1 MKKFIVLFLLFFS
14 LILSSNNYASDVYYC
29 SDNDLIG
36 FDPKE
41 NFKKKNYTEQKFKIL
56 IDFENKNV
64 FSNDIWMGENSVIRC
79 VFDNIHETLYCISD
93 FGTAFS
99 INKKNLKFRRGVIYN
114 QVNQGDDITI
124 TYGTCDKF

>member
-29 SDNDLIG
+29 SDSAITG

-41 NFKKKNYTEQKFKIL
+41 NFKLKNYEEGKFKIL

-64 FSNDIWMGENSVIRC
+64 FSNDIWMGKNSVIRC
-79 VFDNIHETLYCISD
+79 VFDNIIETLYCISD

-99 INKKNLKFRRGVIYN
+99 INEKNLKFRRGVIYN

-124 TYGTCDKF
+124 AYGTCDKF

>member
-56 IDFENKNV
+56 IDFENKDV
-64 FSNDIWMGENSVIRC
+64 ISEDIDMDEFIERKC
-79 VFDNIHETLYCISD
+79 VFEDFTDTLYCINTV
-93 FGTAFS
+93 GTAFS
-99 INKKNLKFRRGVIYN
+99 INKTTLLFIRSVMFNMADLE
-114 QVNQGDDITI
+114 DDIGI
-124 TYGTCDKF
+124 GYGSCQEF